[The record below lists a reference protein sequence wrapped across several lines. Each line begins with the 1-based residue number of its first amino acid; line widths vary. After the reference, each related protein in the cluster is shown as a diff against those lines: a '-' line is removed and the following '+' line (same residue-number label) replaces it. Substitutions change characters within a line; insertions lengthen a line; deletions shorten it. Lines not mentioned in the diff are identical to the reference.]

1 MTVHIEGARGWLERA
16 AREWGKGCRARALLD
31 LSLAEAEVR
40 LARYAAS
47 TEPLPARRKTS
58 GVAVALA
65 AAALAVSLAG
75 SLRGP
80 TSTTPPRFAE
90 HAATRTVSLG
100 YTPGGV
106 LALVAPPR
114 EGPGG
119 LLEKASG
126 GRAWGPQK
134 SLRDFWGGLGSDPW
148 AGSREEDS
156 RWLRALLREAGVQGE
171 DVPVAPVSFR

>member
-1 MTVHIEGARGWLERA
+1 MGRVTVHIEGARGWLERA

-58 GVAVALA
+58 RVAVALA
-65 AAALAVSLAG
+65 ATALAVVGLAG

-80 TSTTPPRFAE
+80 TSTTPPRSAA
-90 HAATRTVSLG
+90 HAAARTVSLG

-119 LLEKASG
+119 LPEKASG
-126 GRAWGPQK
+126 GRT
-134 SLRDFWGGLGSDPW
+134 WGGLGSDPW
-148 AGSREEDS
+148 AGSWEEDS